1 MTIRD
6 KFNIHGRSVKETKSP
21 LAPQSDDEVAK
32 KESDNTKSKNKKND
46 ADEEK
51 ADKAKIEPVKLILK
65 DFNNAS

>member
-1 MTIRD
+1 MAVL
-6 KFNIHGRSVKETKSP
+6 SKETKSP

-51 ADKAKIEPVKLILK
+51 QIKLSL
-65 DFNNAS
+65 

>member
-1 MTIRD
+1 MAVL
-6 KFNIHGRSVKETKSP
+6 SKETKSP
-21 LAPQSDDEVAK
+21 LAPQSDEVAK
-32 KESDNTKSKNKKND
+32 KESDNTKSKNRKND